1 MNNGSIFLHYQIS
14 RIMSCIFWIYTH
26 SVFIKCSHIEERVKA
41 FPLFLYTISAKSS
54 VIHDICRLSVHKNP
68 QWRAMHV
75 FAFLQALLPPSVHCG
90 LDITP
95 PPMSHSLPRCLW
107 SYQYGTRRM
116 YGKLNLGSLK
126 ANIPGSCEVGIRDT
140 QCWAKDPSIQS
151 MLTWLSGF
159 SRNAQRLSEEF
170 STWTVAYSLKS
181 VNGALQM
188 ILWLEHVKGI
198 ISVIWEILHHVQGLG
213 IL

>member
-95 PPMSHSLPRCLW
+95 PPCRIVCLVA
-107 SYQYGTRRM
+107 YGLTNM
-116 YGKLNLGSLK
+116 GQGACTGNSTLEVWKQTFPDLVKLGS
-126 ANIPGSCEVGIRDT
+126 
-140 QCWAKDPSIQS
+140 
-151 MLTWLSGF
+151 
-159 SRNAQRLSEEF
+159 
-170 STWTVAYSLKS
+170 
-181 VNGALQM
+181 
-188 ILWLEHVKGI
+188 
-198 ISVIWEILHHVQGLG
+198 G
-213 IL
+213 ILSVEQRIQVSKVCLLDCLAFRVMRSAWVRNFPPEQLPIHSNLSMGLCRWSFGSSM